1 MATIPSIT
9 EGMTWAQAFGIVNQL
24 IAAVNA
30 LSEAVGGALVDG
42 RVDYNSIVNRPKING
57 VELVGDLTQAQLS
70 ISLDSETIEKIN
82 SFDNRV
88 GGVENSLA
96 QRITTEDLSSALQSY
111 AKTADLPDISN
122 LATKTELTQG
132 LNERVS
138 VTNFN
143 TVLTQLNTI
152 IGSKANAGEVPTTVQ
167 WNTLLTQMETKVTQ
181 AGNSA
186 TAAANS
192 ATTCRTQCDIAT
204 QKAQEAAS
212 SAQSVSG
219 AIGRIDALENTI
231 DGTGSTQGVVSRV
244 LNLENRIGDAG
255 KKVSISSDLKESR
268 VKTNT
273 ILEALKEV
281 SGEVC
286 EKVKD
291 IAELDVNY

>member
-9 EGMTWAQAFGIVNQL
+9 EGMTWAQAFGIINQL

-42 RVDYNSIVNRPKING
+42 SVDYNSIVNRPKING

-70 ISLDSETIEKIN
+70 ISLDSETIEELN
-82 SFDNRV
+82 SFDSRV
-88 GGVENSLA
+88 GSIEDSLA
-96 QRITTEDLSSALQSY
+96 QMVTADELNNTLQPY
-111 AKTADLPDISN
+111 AKTADLPDISS
-122 LATKTELTQG
+122 LATKTELAQG

-143 TVLTQLNTI
+143 TVLTQLNTSI
-152 IGSKANAGEVPTTVQ
+152 SSKADAGEVPTTTQ

-192 ATTCRTQCDIAT
+192 AT
-204 QKAQEAAS
+204 
-212 SAQSVSG
+212 SVSG

-244 LNLENRIGDAG
+244 LNLENRVGDAG

-281 SGEVC
+281 SGEVY
-286 EKVKD
+286 EKVKS

>member
-9 EGMTWAQAFGIVNQL
+9 EGMTWAQAFGIINQL

-42 RVDYNSIVNRPKING
+42 KIDYNSIVNRPKVNG
-57 VELVGDLTQAQLS
+57 VELVGDLTQAQLG
-70 ISLDSETIEKIN
+70 ISLDSETIEELN
-82 SFDNRV
+82 SFDSRV
-88 GGVENSLA
+88 GSVEDSLA
-96 QRITTEDLSSALQSY
+96 QMVTLDELNNTLQPY

-143 TVLTQLNTI
+143 TVLTQLNTT
-152 IGSKANAGEVPTTVQ
+152 IGSKANAGDVPTTVQ
-167 WNTLLTQMETKVTQ
+167 WNTLLTQMETKVIQ

-219 AIGRIDALENTI
+219 AIGRINALENTI

-273 ILEALKEV
+273 ILEALKKV
-281 SGEVC
+281 SGEVY
-286 EKVKD
+286 ENVKN
-291 IAELDVNY
+291 IAGLDVEY

>member
-9 EGMTWAQAFGIVNQL
+9 EGMTWAQAFGIINQL

-42 RVDYNSIVNRPKING
+42 SVDYNSIVNRPKING

-70 ISLDSETIEKIN
+70 ISLDSETIEELN
-82 SFDNRV
+82 SFDSRV
-88 GGVENSLA
+88 GSVEDSLA
-96 QRITTEDLSSALQSY
+96 QMVTVDELNNTLQPY

-143 TVLTQLNTI
+143 TVLTQLNTSI
-152 IGSKANAGEVPTTVQ
+152 SSKADAGEVPTTVQ

-192 ATTCRTQCDIAT
+192 AT
-204 QKAQEAAS
+204 
-212 SAQSVSG
+212 SVSG

-281 SGEVC
+281 SGEVY
-286 EKVKD
+286 EKVKS

>member
-9 EGMTWAQAFGIVNQL
+9 EGMTWAQAFGIINQL
-24 IAAVNA
+24 ITAVNA

-82 SFDNRV
+82 SFDDRV
-88 GGVENSLA
+88 GGVEDSLA
-96 QRITTEDLSSALQSY
+96 QRVTVDELNSTLQPY

-143 TVLTQLNTI
+143 TVLTQLNTT
-152 IGSKANAGEVPTTVQ
+152 IGSKASAGEVPTTVQ
-167 WNTLLTQMETKVTQ
+167 WNILLTQMETKVTQ

-219 AIGRIDALENTI
+219 AISRIDALENTI

-244 LNLENRIGDAG
+244 LNLENRVGDAG

-268 VKTNT
+268 VKTNV

-281 SGEVC
+281 SGEVY
-286 EKVKD
+286 ERVKN
-291 IAELDVNY
+291 IAELDVDY

>member
-9 EGMTWAQAFGIVNQL
+9 EGMTWAQAFGIINQL

-42 RVDYNSIVNRPKING
+42 SVDYNSIVNRPKING

-70 ISLDSETIEKIN
+70 ISLDSETIEELN
-82 SFDNRV
+82 SFDSRV
-88 GGVENSLA
+88 GSIEDSLA
-96 QRITTEDLSSALQSY
+96 QMVTADELNNTLQPY
-111 AKTADLPDISN
+111 AKTADLPDISS
-122 LATKTELTQG
+122 LATKTELAQG

-143 TVLTQLNTI
+143 TVLTQLNTSI
-152 IGSKANAGEVPTTVQ
+152 SSKADAGEVPTTTQ

-192 ATTCRTQCDIAT
+192 AT
-204 QKAQEAAS
+204 
-212 SAQSVSG
+212 SVSG

-244 LNLENRIGDAG
+244 LNLENRVGDAG
-255 KKVSISSDLKESR
+255 KKVSISSDLRESR

-273 ILEALKEV
+273 ILEALKGV
-281 SGEVC
+281 SGEVY
-286 EKVKD
+286 EKVKS

>member
-9 EGMTWAQAFGIVNQL
+9 EGMTWAQAFGIINQL

-42 RVDYNSIVNRPKING
+42 SVDYNSIVNRPKING

-70 ISLDSETIEKIN
+70 ISLDSETIEELN
-82 SFDNRV
+82 SFDSRV
-88 GGVENSLA
+88 GSVEDSLA
-96 QRITTEDLSSALQSY
+96 QMVTADELNNTLQPY

-143 TVLTQLNTI
+143 TVLTQLNTSI
-152 IGSKANAGEVPTTVQ
+152 SSKADAGEVPTTTQ
-167 WNTLLTQMETKVTQ
+167 WNTLLAQMETKVTQ

-192 ATTCRTQCDIAT
+192 AT
-204 QKAQEAAS
+204 
-212 SAQSVSG
+212 SVSG

-244 LNLENRIGDAG
+244 LNLENRVGDAG

-281 SGEVC
+281 SGEVY
-286 EKVKD
+286 EKVKS

>member
-1 MATIPSIT
+1 
-9 EGMTWAQAFGIVNQL
+9 MTWAQAFGIINQV
-24 IAAVNA
+24 INAINA
-30 LSEAVGGALVDG
+30 LTTAVGGAVVDG
-42 RVDYNSIVNRPKING
+42 CVDYNSIINRPKING
-57 VELVGDLTQAQLS
+57 VELVGNLTQAQLS
-70 ISLDSETIEKIN
+70 ISLDSETIEELN
-82 SFDNRV
+82 SFDSRV
-88 GGVENSLA
+88 GSVEDSLA
-96 QRITTEDLSSALQSY
+96 QMVTADELNNTLQPY

-122 LATKTELTQG
+122 LATKTELAQG

-143 TVLTQLNTI
+143 TVLTQLNASI
-152 IGSKANAGEVPTTVQ
+152 SSKADAGEVPTTTQ

-192 ATTCRTQCDIAT
+192 ATT
-204 QKAQEAAS
+204 
-212 SAQSVSG
+212 VSG
-219 AIGRIDALENTI
+219 AISRIDALENTI

-273 ILEALKEV
+273 ILEALKGV
-281 SGEVC
+281 SGEVY
-286 EKVKD
+286 EKVKS

>member
-82 SFDNRV
+82 SFDNRG

>member
-143 TVLTQLNTI
+143 TVLTQLNTT

-281 SGEVC
+281 SGEVY

>member
-1 MATIPSIT
+1 MATIPNIT
-9 EGMTWAQAFGIVNQL
+9 EGMTWSQAFGIINQL
-24 IAAVNA
+24 IAAVNT

-42 RVDYNSIVNRPKING
+42 SVDYNSIVNRPKING
-57 VELVGDLTQAQLS
+57 VELVGNLTQAQLS
-70 ISLDSETIEKIN
+70 ISLDSETIEELN
-82 SFDNRV
+82 SFDSRV
-88 GGVENSLA
+88 GSVEDSLE
-96 QRITTEDLSSALQSY
+96 QMVTVDELNNTLQPY

-143 TVLTQLNTI
+143 TVLTQLNTSI
-152 IGSKANAGEVPTTVQ
+152 NSKADAGEVPTTVQ
-167 WNTLLTQMETKVTQ
+167 WNTLLTQMESKVTQ

-192 ATTCRTQCDIAT
+192 ATT
-204 QKAQEAAS
+204 
-212 SAQSVSG
+212 VSG

-281 SGEVC
+281 SGEVY
-286 EKVKD
+286 EKVKS

>member
-1 MATIPSIT
+1 
-9 EGMTWAQAFGIVNQL
+9 MTWAQAFGIVNQL

>member
-1 MATIPSIT
+1 
-9 EGMTWAQAFGIVNQL
+9 MTWAQAFGIINQL

-30 LSEAVGGALVDG
+30 LNEAVGGALVDG

-70 ISLDSETIEKIN
+70 ISLDSETIKELN
-82 SFDNRV
+82 SFDSRV
-88 GGVENSLA
+88 GDVENSLA
-96 QRITTEDLSSALQSY
+96 QRVTIDELNNTLQPY

-143 TVLTQLNTI
+143 TVLTQLNTT
-152 IGSKANAGEVPTTVQ
+152 IGSKASAGEVPTTVQ

-219 AIGRIDALENTI
+219 AISRIDALENTI

-244 LNLENRIGDAG
+244 LNLENRVGDAG
-255 KKVSISSDLKESR
+255 KKVSISSDLRESR
-268 VKTNT
+268 VKTNV

-281 SGEVC
+281 SGEVY
-286 EKVKD
+286 EKVKN
-291 IAELDVNY
+291 IAELDVDY